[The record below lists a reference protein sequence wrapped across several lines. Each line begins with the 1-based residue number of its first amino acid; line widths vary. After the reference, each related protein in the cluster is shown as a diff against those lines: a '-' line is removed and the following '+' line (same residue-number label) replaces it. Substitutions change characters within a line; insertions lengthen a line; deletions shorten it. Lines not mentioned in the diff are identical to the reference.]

1 VRPRVLVAR
10 LDSDGD
16 VLLAGPAI
24 RAVRAGA
31 RHVTLLVGPRGQQA
45 ARLLPAVDDVLVWR
59 CPWIDATP
67 DPVRRDDV
75 EALVDRLARGGHD
88 EALVLTS
95 FHQSPLPAALLLRM
109 AGIGRIG
116 AASTDYPGS
125 LLDVRHRL
133 PETGLH
139 EVERGLSTAAAFG
152 YPRPAGDDGRLAVR
166 GPLPDP
172 TALTGP
178 GRYVVLHPGTS
189 VPARGWPVARFGA
202 LAAALARRG
211 TRVVVTG
218 GPDEVALTAAVRQV
232 GLAGTDQAAVG
243 GFGAVRS
250 AAATPCGT
258 TPAAWRDLVVD
269 LGGGTDLPM
278 LAAVLDR
285 AGAVV
290 VANTGPAHLA
300 AAVGTP
306 VVSLFA
312 PTVPAER
319 WAPYTTR
326 RLVLGDQAVSCAGCR
341 ARDCP
346 VDGHPCLD
354 AVTPAEV
361 VEAIDTLL
369 TGRPGGR
376 AHAAAPATPDP
387 LSVLAAREPAAP
399 AHLPALRGGAPG
411 GDT

>member
-1 VRPRVLVAR
+1 MKPRVLVAR

-24 RAVRAGA
+24 RAMRAGA
-31 RHVTLLVGPRGQQA
+31 RHLTLLVGPRGQHA

-67 DPVRRDDV
+67 GPVRRDDV
-75 EALVDRLARGGHD
+75 DALVGRLARGRYD

-95 FHQSPLPAALLLRM
+95 FHQSPLPTALLLRM
-109 AGIGRIG
+109 AGVGRIA
-116 AASTDYPGS
+116 AASEDYPGS

-172 TALTGP
+172 APLTG
-178 GRYVVLHPGTS
+178 GDRYVVLHPGTS
-189 VPARGWPVARFGA
+189 VPARGWSAAKFA
-202 LAAALARRG
+202 ELAAALADRG

-218 GPDEVALTAAVRQV
+218 GPDETALTAAIHDR
-232 GLAGTDQAAVG
+232 AV
-243 GFGAVRS
+243 AS
-250 AAATPCGT
+250 ADSEARA
-258 TPAAWRDLVVD
+258 RLIVD
-269 LGGGTDLPM
+269 LGGRTDLPA
-278 LAAVLDR
+278 LAGVLDR
-285 AGAVV
+285 AAAVV

-319 WAPYTTR
+319 WAPYTSR
-326 RLVLGDQAVSCAGCR
+326 RVLLGDQTVPCAGCR
-341 ARDCP
+341 ARDCA
-346 VDGHPCLD
+346 VDGHPCLE
-354 AVTPAEV
+354 AVTST
-361 VEAIDTLL
+361 EALAALDTLL
-369 TGRPGGR
+369 AAPNPPPVRLAWPAHPARPDGSVRPGS
-376 AHAAAPATPDP
+376 P
-387 LSVLAAREPAAP
+387 LSLAARTPAAS
-399 AHLPALRGGAPG
+399 AHAPVLRLRAPG
-411 GDT
+411 GET